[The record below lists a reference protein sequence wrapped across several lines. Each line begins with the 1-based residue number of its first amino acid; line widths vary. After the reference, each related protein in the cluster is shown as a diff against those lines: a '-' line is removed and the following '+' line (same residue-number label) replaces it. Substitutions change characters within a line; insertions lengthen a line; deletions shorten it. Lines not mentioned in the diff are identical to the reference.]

1 VVSQNTDNSGGCLS
15 VSGLGKTRY
24 NDEMK
29 NEMSADLT
37 VDRAK
42 TKSNEDCDVDRYRLS
57 RFQTEIAGS
66 KKQNAGPEGASLT

>member
-1 VVSQNTDNSGGCLS
+1 VVSQNPDNSGRCLS
-15 VSGLGKTRY
+15 VSGSGKTSY

-29 NEMSADLT
+29 NEMSTDLT

-42 TKSNEDCDVDRYRLS
+42 TKSSEDCNVDRYRLS
-57 RFQTEIAGS
+57 RFQAEITGS